1 MFVFKHTLSS
11 AKVRLCYVG
20 SHSIHVIP
28 VYTCIPVAIQNNQTL
43 VMASMNGV
51 SSQVGECKVKLG
63 SANIKSGERFVAC
76 HRQREHGSCFQRN
89 TPPPPG
95 PKETEILFRWPVHFH
110 TGMGQS
116 LSTFSGKMSFLSM
129 LSLSS

>member
-1 MFVFKHTLSS
+1 MFIVQEHL
-11 AKVRLCYVG
+11 
-20 SHSIHVIP
+20 
-28 VYTCIPVAIQNNQTL
+28 PVAIQNNQTL

-89 TPPPPG
+89 TPPPPHQDQRKLKFYLG
-95 PKETEILFRWPVHFH
+95 GLCIFTQGWANP
-110 TGMGQS
+110 
-116 LSTFSGKMSFLSM
+116 
-129 LSLSS
+129 